1 MYLFFHT
8 KNKIM
13 PYIEKQQ
20 RSLID
25 YNSILPNTAGQLNYK
40 IHTILEEYVKAN
52 GVNYQT
58 YNDMIGA
65 LEAAKLELYRR
76 SVSNYEDLK
85 IKENGDIKF
94 YENNSRRNK

>member
-1 MYLFFHT
+1 
-8 KNKIM
+8 M

-25 YNSILPNTAGQLNYK
+25 FNSILPNTAGQLNYK
-40 IHTILEEYVKAN
+40 IHNILEEYVKAN
-52 GVNYQT
+52 GVSYQT

>member
-1 MYLFFHT
+1 
-8 KNKIM
+8 M

-25 YNSILPNTAGQLNYK
+25 SNSSSPETAGQLNYK
-40 IHTILEEYVKAN
+40 IHNILEEYVKAN
-52 GVNYQT
+52 GVGYQT

-76 SVSNYEDLK
+76 AVSKYEDLK

-94 YENNSRRNK
+94 YENNSGRN

>member
-1 MYLFFHT
+1 
-8 KNKIM
+8 M

-20 RSLID
+20 RGLID
-25 YNSILPNTAGQLNYK
+25 FNSILPNTAGQLNYK
-40 IHTILEEYVKAN
+40 IHNILEEYVKAN

-76 SVSNYEDLK
+76 AVSKYEDLK

-94 YENNSRRNK
+94 YENDSRRN